1 VIKPIN
7 IVEQALSLY
16 FFTTLNISRKMMTK
30 IRNNSETI
38 YQSKKK
44 QMLIM
49 MKNVGNTSGIVLNTQ
64 LLKKKYYTEKI
75 NNLKIL

>member
-1 VIKPIN
+1 
-7 IVEQALSLY
+7 
-16 FFTTLNISRKMMTK
+16 MTK